1 MRPNDELISTRGG
14 LMDITAV
21 LRRTLP
27 HQAQLRLSHVQVQS
41 NVSMPNAA
49 QSATTVHLSEAA
61 RNVGNG
67 TSPAASEAARTNA
80 AEMREMLSQ
89 LDFRNI
95 APRQMAELGTELFSR
110 NELTDVE
117 ASAFIDLENDFA
129 TTQPS
134 DKALDA
140 IAHFERLLA
149 DEYKY
154 ESENGTD
161 NGIRFR
167 YAGLT
172 ALHNAI
178 SFVHSVRMHIA
189 DAS

>member
-1 MRPNDELISTRGG
+1 
-14 LMDITAV
+14 MDITAV

-27 HQAQLRLSHVQVQS
+27 HQAQLRLSHVELRS
-41 NVSMPNAA
+41 ERSLPTAA

-61 RNVGNG
+61 RNV
-67 TSPAASEAARTNA
+67 TRSVSTAASDAIGKTASEL
-80 AEMREMLSQ
+80 REILSQ
-89 LDFRNI
+89 LDYRHTTPKQL
-95 APRQMAELGTELFSR
+95 AQLGSELFSR

-117 ASAFIDLENDFA
+117 ASTFIGVEKSFA
-129 TTQPS
+129 TGQPP
-134 DKALDA
+134 DKSLDA

-172 ALHNAI
+172 ALHDAI